1 MKVAGL
7 VVGSML
13 FSALFLLP
21 AAAAGQESV
30 TIEEGTEV
38 RLRLLEPLSSAT
50 AQQGQRFNLELDDD
64 VRIDDVVVV
73 PLGSKAVGTVTHA
86 KKRGFMGKGGDLNVS
101 IDYMLVGDRRV
112 RLRATSGKEGDD
124 KVGATVALTILFG
137 PLGLLKRGKDIV
149 VNAGTPFT
157 AYVDQ
162 TAKVPVRSN

>member
-1 MKVAGL
+1 MLIAGWSVVAL
-7 VVGSML
+7 
-13 FSALFLLP
+13 
-21 AAAAGQESV
+21 GQDLV

-64 VRIDDVVVV
+64 LRIDDVVVV
-73 PLGSKAVGTVTHA
+73 PMGAKAVGTVTHS

-101 IDYMLVGDRRV
+101 IDYLIVGDRRV

-137 PLGLLKRGKDIV
+137 PLGLLKRGKNV
-149 VNAGTPFT
+149 EVNAGTPFT
-157 AYVDQ
+157 AFVDQ
-162 TAKVPVRSN
+162 TARLPLRPD